1 MPAVYDFGRDGP
13 PPSLTFTVRFHT
25 MLANKIAQI
34 KTVQGG
40 SREQPT
46 FAILMGLDINDS
58 ATVDAFLREAA
69 KTFVSHRMC
78 SPPQTSSMLIT
89 IVGDLAAAR
98 CAERWRQIMSED
110 KVLLFFMSQMRV
122 ADVIRGSAS
131 GEELEKI
138 SIIESYPFPDEL
150 LKLRKDPI
158 VLNGPNKEQM
168 PGVMARFRK
177 LFGR

>member
-1 MPAVYDFGRDGP
+1 
-13 PPSLTFTVRFHT
+13 
-25 MLANKIAQI
+25 
-34 KTVQGG
+34 
-40 SREQPT
+40 
-46 FAILMGLDINDS
+46 
-58 ATVDAFLREAA
+58 
-69 KTFVSHRMC
+69 
-78 SPPQTSSMLIT
+78 
-89 IVGDLAAAR
+89 
-98 CAERWRQIMSED
+98 MSED